1 MVASELLNLRSSTP
15 SRLLKAPGPDAAQ
28 LNDLLM
34 QAMRVPDHGKLA
46 PWRFIVVQNQARQR
60 LSELLVATRQVI
72 DPNAGAEAL
81 AKDAQRFLH
90 APVIVVVVAILT
102 AAHKIP
108 EIEQAASAAAVC
120 MQLLNA
126 AFAAGFGAQWLTGWA
141 AYDAHIANA
150 LGLRNGEQISGFIH
164 IGSTDAA
171 AIERQRP
178 ALRDKISH
186 F

>member
-1 MVASELLNLRSSTP
+1 MLASELLRQRGSTP
-15 SRLLKAPGPDAAQ
+15 SRLLKAPGPDAGQ
-28 LNDLLM
+28 LDALLT

-60 LSELLVATRQVI
+60 LSDILVATRQLIEPSVSV
-72 DPNAGAEAL
+72 EAL
-81 AKDAQRFLH
+81 EKDAQRFMH
-90 APVIVVVVAILT
+90 APVIVVVVATLT
-102 AAHKIP
+102 PKHKIP
-108 EIEQAASAAAVC
+108 EVEQAASSAAVC

-141 AYDAHIANA
+141 AYDPRIANA
-150 LGLRNGEQISGFIH
+150 LGLNSAEQISGFIH

-171 AIERQRP
+171 IIARP
-178 ALRDKISH
+178 RPSLNDKLSA